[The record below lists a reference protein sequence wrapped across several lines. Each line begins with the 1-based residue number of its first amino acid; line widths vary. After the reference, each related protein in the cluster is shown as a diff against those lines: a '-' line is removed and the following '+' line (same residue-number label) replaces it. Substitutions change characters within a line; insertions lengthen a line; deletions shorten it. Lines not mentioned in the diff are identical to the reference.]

1 MLPDIDTNAG
11 GVTVS
16 YLEWVQNLR
25 HYYWDGARVR
35 SELALRM
42 RNAHSDPKRRTQ
54 ARGQ

>member
-1 MLPDIDTNAG
+1 VLGDIDTNAG